1 MTELPIKLIRY
12 DEGNQNVEALKGKYG
27 YFGTDNVTY
36 MVSKN
41 ILFIV
46 LNEGAKVTEMKLPE
60 VNNGFIQ
67 LSNGGRIK
75 ITDNILNCDLPAD
88 VSGFGV
94 LSLKKLN

>member
-1 MTELPIKLIRY
+1 MTELGMKLIRY

-46 LNEGAKVTEMKLPE
+46 LNEGAKVTDLKLPE
-60 VNNGFIQ
+60 VNDGFIV

-75 ITDNILNCDLPAD
+75 ITNSILNCALAEG
-88 VSGFGV
+88 VSGQGI

>member
-60 VNNGFIQ
+60 VNDGFIQ
-67 LSNGGRIK
+67 LSNGSRIAV
-75 ITDNILNCDLPAD
+75 NNSILNCSLGEN
-88 VSGFGV
+88 VSGFGI